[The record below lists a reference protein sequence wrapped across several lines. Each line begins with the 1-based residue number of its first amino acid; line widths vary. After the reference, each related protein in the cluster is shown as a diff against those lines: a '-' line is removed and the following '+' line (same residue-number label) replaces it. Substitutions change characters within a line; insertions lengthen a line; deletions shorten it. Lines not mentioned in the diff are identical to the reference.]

1 MAIFRAKNTLLREEH
16 GQMARAKR
24 HFLQGHVWHIT
35 HRCHKKEFLLKFGR
49 DRRRWLQWLFEAKK
63 RYGIR
68 ILNYMVTSNHNHL
81 LVVDGGGRD
90 VIPKSIKLVA
100 GRTGQEYNQRKNR
113 NGAFWED
120 RYHAT
125 AVSSDRHLIKCI
137 AYIDL
142 NMVRAGVV
150 NHPSEWNFGGYNEI
164 QKPRERYALIDYKRL
179 MELLHISTVDELK
192 NSHKNWVEEILKTKN
207 YVRESKWSQ
216 SIAVGSKSFVEGI
229 KEKLGIRAK
238 GRKVGE
244 SEESYHLREAQAPYN
259 SDFTPENSG
268 LSAKNT
274 YFWRDNP

>member
-1 MAIFRAKNTLLREEH
+1 
-16 GQMARAKR
+16 
-24 HFLQGHVWHIT
+24 
-35 HRCHKKEFLLKFGR
+35 
-49 DRRRWLQWLFEAKK
+49 LQWLFEAKK

-68 ILNYMVTSNHNHL
+68 ILNYMVTSNHIHL

-125 AVSSDRHLIKCI
+125 AVSSDRHLIQCI

-142 NMVRAGVV
+142 NMVRSGVV
-150 NHPSEWNFGGYNEI
+150 NHPSEWNFGGYN
-164 QKPRERYALIDYKRL
+164 
-179 MELLHISTVDELK
+179 
-192 NSHKNWVEEILKTKN
+192 EILKTKN

-238 GRKVGE
+238 GRKVGD
-244 SEESYHLREAQAPYN
+244 RKDN
-259 SDFTPENSG
+259 
-268 LSAKNT
+268 LS
-274 YFWRDNP
+274 